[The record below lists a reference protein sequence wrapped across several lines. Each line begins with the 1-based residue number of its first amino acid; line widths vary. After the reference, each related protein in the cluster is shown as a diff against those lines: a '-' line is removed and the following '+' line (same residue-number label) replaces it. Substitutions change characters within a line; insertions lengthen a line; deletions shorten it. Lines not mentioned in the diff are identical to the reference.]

1 MARCGGGG
9 EGPLARRARGG
20 SAPTRM
26 ERRRRLDAEEERRFS
41 PGRDAARGSAR
52 PGGIT
57 RIGFYTPVSWASKWR
72 LNAAGGE
79 GGAAGTA
86 CRAGE
91 VDGEPRRRTRARA
104 GRGSTRGRGR
114 GWRGGARVRASEQ
127 GARASERAGAG
138 WATSRR
144 RVGDDVDLNWAAK
157 GVICWGWLG

>member
-1 MARCGGGG
+1 MGRADDEDGAAVEEGRPAAAPGRGGGAAL
-9 EGPLARRARGG
+9 LAW
-20 SAPTRM
+20 TR
-26 ERRRRLDAEEERRFS
+26 
-41 PGRDAARGSAR
+41 RGSGKR
-52 PGGIT
+52 SPRG
-57 RIGFYTPVSWASKWR
+57 
-72 LNAAGGE
+72 NHEDAAGGE

-114 GWRGGARVRASEQ
+114 GWRGGAQVRASEQ

-157 GVICWGWLG
+157 GVISWGWLG